1 MSVYK
6 ASEDSYTGSVLKPG
20 KNVGVWQLRSLSKA
34 GLKTHDADRLMAF
47 YYYAYQTALCGF
59 DYVVL
64 SSKRTNSGR
73 EEAVIVTSKCVNMGK
88 KLSESGYSPIT
99 RKAYDHVA
107 KLCKN
112 DFRVPDIEEP
122 KYYAHLPELI
132 KEQPCDKK
140 VVETHEDEL
149 MALIDCITGEGNRSK
164 AFRAIARYLIREA
177 INIEEEEKEKE
188 NG

>member
-1 MSVYK
+1 MTVYK
-6 ASEDSYTGSVLKPG
+6 PSTDSYTGSVLKPE
-20 KNVGVWQLRSLSKA
+20 KNVGVWQLRSLSKS

-73 EEAVIVTSKCVNMGK
+73 EEAVIVTNKCVNMGK
-88 KLSESGYSPIT
+88 KLSESGYSPST

-122 KYYAHLPELI
+122 KYYAHLPELPVSKPVDI
-132 KEQPCDKK
+132 SKANP
-140 VVETHEDEL
+140 HEDEL
-149 MALIDCITGEGNRSK
+149 LALIDCITGEGNKAK
-164 AFRAIARYLIREA
+164 AFRAIARYLIKEA
-177 INIEEEEKEKE
+177 ISIEEEGSE
-188 NG
+188 NNG